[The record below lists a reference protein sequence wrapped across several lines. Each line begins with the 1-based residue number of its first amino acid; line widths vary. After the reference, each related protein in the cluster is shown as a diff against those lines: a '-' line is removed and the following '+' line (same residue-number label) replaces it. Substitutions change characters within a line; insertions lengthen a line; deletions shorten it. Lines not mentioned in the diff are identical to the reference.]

1 MKQPLSQ
8 RALARR
14 CDAASGAG
22 ARRRGW
28 RVSLALLWSL
38 YACSGAAP
46 TAYQEGAERTYQLA
60 VEALEDEDYI
70 SALEQFRTVHTR
82 YVYSRYAPL
91 AEVGEA
97 DTEFAQES
105 YSVAIEKY
113 RTFIQKR
120 PNHERVP
127 YAFWRIAESYFLQ
140 RPQDNFLF
148 PPTYEKDL
156 SPSRDAL
163 RALQAYLQRYPEGEF
178 RSRAEEARLACL
190 ETMMAHEYY
199 VADFYLRQDKP
210 AAARSR
216 LERLVATY
224 QAFPERWGEAAWRL
238 TQILEGQ
245 EEHEAARRLAA
256 RLVEALP
263 EHSAAREARSWLER
277 QGEAEASSSAAV
289 PPLPQEQQRCPQAQ
303 QRRPQARQRR
313 PLRSDKLIDRWRE
326 RWGRAGEAPGEALGE
341 ASGEAS
347 GGTPLAARC
356 EGSAERDAQELP

>member
-1 MKQPLSQ
+1 MKQHLSL
-8 RALARR
+8 RVLSCRCGALRL
-14 CDAASGAG
+14 AG
-22 ARRRGW
+22 TYHRWWRISFVLGW
-28 RVSLALLWSL
+28 FF

-60 VEALEDEDYI
+60 MEALEDEDYI

-127 YAFWRIAESYFLQ
+127 YAFWKIAESYFLQ

-199 VADFYLRQDKP
+199 VADFYLQQNKP
-210 AAARSR
+210 AAARGR

-245 EEHEAARRLAA
+245 EEYEAARSLAT
-256 RLVEALP
+256 RLVHALP
-263 EHSAAREARSWLER
+263 EHSAAREAKIWLER
-277 QGEAEASSSAAV
+277 QGERGESPASSASTPATSESSESE
-289 PPLPQEQQRCPQAQ
+289 PSTE
-303 QRRPQARQRR
+303 
-313 PLRSDKLIDRWRE
+313 E
-326 RWGRAGEAPGEALGE
+326 R
-341 ASGEAS
+341 
-347 GGTPLAARC
+347 
-356 EGSAERDAQELP
+356 